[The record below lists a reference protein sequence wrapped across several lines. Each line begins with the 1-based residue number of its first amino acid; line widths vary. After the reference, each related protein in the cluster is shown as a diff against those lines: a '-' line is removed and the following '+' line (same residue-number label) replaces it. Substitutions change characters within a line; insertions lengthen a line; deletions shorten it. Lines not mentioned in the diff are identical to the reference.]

1 MRSNETTWAGALMP
15 GALGGVVGTA
25 AMAACGIVWS
35 AADASTGQG
44 SRSRRLRRSG
54 VGTRQFPQSEPR
66 SHEGADTP
74 SEYVARR
81 IPGVTSRR
89 RQRLVGSL
97 IHFGFGA
104 AAGATYAAALTT
116 APPPVARVLRSGRGL
131 TYGVLVWLLA
141 DEIGV
146 PLTGIAPAPHRTPLR
161 LHAYALAGHLAYG
174 LALESVRRLVTATG
188 SRV

>member
-1 MRSNETTWAGALMP
+1 
-15 GALGGVVGTA
+15 
-25 AMAACGIVWS
+25 
-35 AADASTGQG
+35 
-44 SRSRRLRRSG
+44 
-54 VGTRQFPQSEPR
+54 
-66 SHEGADTP
+66 
-74 SEYVARR
+74 
-81 IPGVTSRR
+81 
-89 RQRLVGSL
+89 L